1 MALKRQTLLDVEEAE
16 AELRE
21 LRRRDAELRQNA
33 YRPLSNPTDKE
44 RLEAEAR
51 RIAAEKMVDQLRAQ
65 IWRQTDLVAELRVRD
80 SDRVKW
86 TRELSNNLA
95 NKYARV
101 NEVRAE
107 RALLTDI
114 ERQCRAWYADT
125 STRNNTQW
133 QGLARALEQVNREV
147 GRLVAVARDF
157 DNGIE
162 LLRIQGGIDWAPPER
177 HERDAA

>member
-1 MALKRQTLLDVEEAE
+1 MKRETLIAVEEAE
-16 AELRE
+16 AELAE
-21 LRRRDAELRQNA
+21 LRRRDAELRQSA
-33 YRPLSNPTDKE
+33 HRPLTNPTDQE
-44 RLEAEAR
+44 RAEAEGR
-51 RIAAEKMVDQLRAQ
+51 RLAAEKILDQLRAQ

-107 RALLTDI
+107 RAMLTDI
-114 ERQCRAWYADT
+114 ERQCRAWYADVN
-125 STRNNTQW
+125 TRNHSQW
-133 QGLARALEQVNREV
+133 QGLASALEQVNREI

-157 DNGIE
+157 DNGVE
-162 LLRIQGGIDWAPPER
+162 MLRLEGIDWAPPER